1 MPERPAK
8 PLNPPFPEELSSEQ
22 TYRTCDP
29 AGFAFATT
37 AELPP
42 LTEII
47 GQERAVGAVDFGVS
61 IKSHGYNIYA
71 LGAPGTGKTRTITE
85 FLNRES
91 ATLPVPADYIYVY
104 NFDAP
109 HRPNAIKMPPGKA
122 CDFRTDMERLVEAL
136 QAAIS
141 QAFES
146 EEYENQKREIQQ
158 KVSEQQEARFK
169 ALKEV
174 AESRGFTIMRTP
186 AGLAFAPRTSDG
198 QPMPRELYNELPKER
213 QEAIDKGLEQLNG
226 ELQDVMRLV
235 RQDERQGREA
245 QRNLDREVST
255 FAAEHLVEDLAAKW
269 VEVDELGEYLKAVL
283 KDVVENAN
291 DFRKSDEDQPVM
303 FMGMPIP
310 AGGRNEATFRRY
322 RVNVL
327 VDNSSLEG
335 APIVNESNPTFQNLV
350 GRVEHMAQF
359 GALVT
364 DFNMIKP
371 GALHTANGGFLV
383 VEARDILSKPFA
395 WDALKR
401 TLKTGLVR
409 IEDVAQQMGWATTS
423 TLDPEPIPFD
433 AKIVIIGEP
442 YLYYALYRLDPDFQE
457 LFKVKADFDMMLDR
471 TSENEQLYCKFVA
484 HMCSTEELP
493 HFAPGA
499 VARVVEE
506 ASRLVEDQRKLSV
519 RFIDLADL
527 VREAAFWALHANGD
541 AADTVVQAEHVE
553 RAIDEHIR
561 RANRIEERVHEVIAD
576 GTIMVDTEGAVVG
589 QINALSV
596 SSTGDYAWGQPSRV
610 TATHR
615 LGDGELINIER
626 EVDMSGPIHSKGVL
640 ILAGYLGATYAAD
653 QPLSVNARLV
663 FEQSYGGVDG
673 DSASST
679 ELYALLSSLSGLP
692 IQQRFAVTGSV
703 NQRGQVQPIGG
714 VNQKIEGFYA
724 VCKAKGLRGDEGVLI
739 PRTNI
744 PHLMLRQEVRD
755 AIAAG
760 QFHIYPISS
769 IDEGISLLTGV
780 AAGVADDSG
789 VYPENTVNRR
799 VADRLAALTAK
810 ARELKEAKGKTKAK
824 KAAPKSPAPEPDEE

>member
-1 MPERPAK
+1 MPKRPAK

-85 FLNRES
+85 FLNREA

-245 QRNLDREVST
+245 QRSLDREVST

-269 VEVDELGEYLKAVL
+269 VGVDELGEYLKAVL

-395 WDALKR
+395 WD
-401 TLKTGLVR
+401 
-409 IEDVAQQMGWATTS
+409 
-423 TLDPEPIPFD
+423 
-433 AKIVIIGEP
+433 
-442 YLYYALYRLDPDFQE
+442 
-457 LFKVKADFDMMLDR
+457 
-471 TSENEQLYCKFVA
+471 
-484 HMCSTEELP
+484 
-493 HFAPGA
+493 
-499 VARVVEE
+499 
-506 ASRLVEDQRKLSV
+506 
-519 RFIDLADL
+519 
-527 VREAAFWALHANGD
+527 
-541 AADTVVQAEHVE
+541 
-553 RAIDEHIR
+553 
-561 RANRIEERVHEVIAD
+561 
-576 GTIMVDTEGAVVG
+576 
-589 QINALSV
+589 
-596 SSTGDYAWGQPSRV
+596 
-610 TATHR
+610 
-615 LGDGELINIER
+615 
-626 EVDMSGPIHSKGVL
+626 
-640 ILAGYLGATYAAD
+640 
-653 QPLSVNARLV
+653 
-663 FEQSYGGVDG
+663 
-673 DSASST
+673 
-679 ELYALLSSLSGLP
+679 
-692 IQQRFAVTGSV
+692 
-703 NQRGQVQPIGG
+703 
-714 VNQKIEGFYA
+714 
-724 VCKAKGLRGDEGVLI
+724 
-739 PRTNI
+739 
-744 PHLMLRQEVRD
+744 
-755 AIAAG
+755 
-760 QFHIYPISS
+760 
-769 IDEGISLLTGV
+769 
-780 AAGVADDSG
+780 
-789 VYPENTVNRR
+789 
-799 VADRLAALTAK
+799 
-810 ARELKEAKGKTKAK
+810 
-824 KAAPKSPAPEPDEE
+824 